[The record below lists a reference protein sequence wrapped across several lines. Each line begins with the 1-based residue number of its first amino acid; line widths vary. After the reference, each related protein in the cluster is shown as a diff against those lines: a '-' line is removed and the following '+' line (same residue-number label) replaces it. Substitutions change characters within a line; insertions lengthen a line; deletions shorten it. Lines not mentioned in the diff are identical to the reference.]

1 MAEQYDNHNRF
12 TLFKQDK
19 GDNPSRPDYTGT
31 INVEG
36 RDFKLAAWI
45 RESKHGLKYLS
56 GNVDKTIE
64 RKLAEAPG
72 EPSALDAAVTSEDE
86 GVPF

>member
-1 MAEQYDNHNRF
+1 MAEQYDDTNRF
-12 TLFKQDK
+12 ALFKQDK

-36 RDFKLAAWI
+36 KEFRLAAWI
-45 RESKHGLKYLS
+45 RESKNGLKYLS

-64 RKLAEAPG
+64 QKLAEAPG
-72 EPSALDAAVTSEDE
+72 EPSALDTADE
-86 GVPF
+86 VPF